1 MLYLIDCIPLFF
13 VGIKYFIEDGIM
25 PPIIPVR
32 LYAELYAELEDILV
46 VHIKIVLCM
55 YHVTTITV
63 QAIVMVSHQEYC
75 FGAV

>member
-32 LYAELYAELEDILV
+32 LYAELEDILV

-63 QAIVMVSHQEYC
+63 QAIVMVSWIVHQEYC
-75 FGAV
+75 LGAV